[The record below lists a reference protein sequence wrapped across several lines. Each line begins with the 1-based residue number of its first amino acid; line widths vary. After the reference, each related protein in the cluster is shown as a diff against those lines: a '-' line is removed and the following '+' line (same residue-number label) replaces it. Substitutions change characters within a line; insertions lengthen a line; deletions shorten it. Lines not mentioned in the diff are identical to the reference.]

1 MKLRI
6 ILLSVLTVLLAL
18 GCKGEGDL
26 STLDTHDPASE
37 IFDDTKTDDGTGG
50 DVLNDA
56 KQDREQ
62 TDEDTTIP
70 DDDADVADED
80 TTVPKDEAETKDQD
94 TEITDDDGM
103 VEGDDGAEP
112 SQCVVDA
119 DCKGQPLVCHQFK
132 CADGECIEVPVD
144 NDTSCSD
151 GNMCTAPDTCQDGDC
166 VSGPEIVCDDKD
178 PCTEDSCDPAS
189 GCVYD
194 PVDASTTITC
204 GVGEC
209 FREVQ
214 KCTDGKLNE
223 CTPGEKSQEVCDG
236 LDNDCDGATDEP
248 DANGC
253 LDFLIDSD
261 GDGYGNEYSRFVCV
275 CPLEDGGVPLGYAD
289 QPGDCCDNDA
299 NVNQDVTEWFE
310 TKSNCN
316 NFDYNCDFEAEK
328 RYQTVGKCELVTS
341 GQEAGCSFKAGWDSF
356 VPECGESN
364 TYIKRCDLVGRRTC
378 KSTTE
383 TRVQPCR

>member
-6 ILLSVLTVLLAL
+6 VLLSVLTVLLAL

-26 STLDTHDPASE
+26 STLDTHASE

-62 TDEDTTIP
+62 PDEDTTIP
-70 DDDADVADED
+70 DDDAEVADED
-80 TTVPKDEAETKDQD
+80 TTVPKDEAETQGQD
-94 TEITDDDGM
+94 IEITDDDM
-103 VEGDDGAEP
+103 VEGDDGTEP

-275 CPLEDGGVPLGYAD
+275 CPLEDGGVPPGYAD